1 MEGQREMIFFVSPLN
16 SNPLP
21 VRATWNAKVTVY
33 ISCFHNGGVL
43 FIARPQLHACL
54 STSPQNLISLH
65 LKI

>member
-1 MEGQREMIFFVSPLN
+1 MIFFVSPLN

-33 ISCFHNGGVL
+33 ISCFHNEVYYINWSIIY
-43 FIARPQLHACL
+43 IARPQLHACL